1 MVQVTDEL
9 ALSLEHL
16 SLYYTHDPHLSN
28 LPVLIY
34 HGPSTTTN
42 STLNSSR
49 IQLHIFTAAGFQTYQ
64 RITISPNSPLY
75 QSVNYLPRD
84 KQGDEVCRGLAFGLF
99 KYFKEL
105 PEVVKSGLILQVANT
120 SRKQRPGSAP
130 KLFGEQHAADLAS
143 SMVRV
148 ENVAEVTADI
158 EAALRIQNIN
168 YVDMDLVLPPGSI
181 SPLQESEEDLDEEEY
196 PDLTLKQYGSYA
208 SLVKLFGEVTFL
220 PTSRIRRAPSRPTSL
235 NRSRSFLKDQKLALR
250 REMGELVDTEERYV
264 IKMHELVNHI
274 ADDFRAKAKS
284 RAFGSFS
291 PSEDDLQKLFPRCL
305 DRILQINSAFLSAIR
320 KVMDETEEEAMQDLE
335 APVVSSTSSRYGGSG
350 RLKDPTGALAFA
362 KVLLEWFPQFSESYQ
377 QYIHASQEFPQ
388 IISSFMKQPSSFSS
402 RVQATGEQRLRS
414 AVIEPVQRLPR
425 YSLFIDNIV
434 NSLPILHP
442 ALQPML
448 KARDI
453 ITSICSL
460 DPPATDK
467 SQVVN
472 RLRCLVDAWP
482 STLHPQGRLITAVD
496 TIELPAPYHFCTTPG
511 HGAGSPKE
519 GILLLFADCIVLL
532 KKNKDCL
539 QTARGVMAEIDK
551 PSAQTMMA
559 SVTAAAGGQKHIFDL
574 SFTGWHVLGDTKFT
588 SSDDNR
594 CIWLTSLHELRDAN
608 MGRNR
613 NQAATVRNFVL
624 QGAYEAKA
632 SRLGEELI
640 KARLEGRFSEAERES
655 DKWSLRSMKPAG
667 VCLYTAVF
675 AEGVDNLIQGRREP
689 APVRLV
695 VDHEKGTKGAPVGHY
710 GVDIVANVTTLA
722 GGEKYRLEIDGLNDR
737 VYVDE
742 VLPEY
747 FMMTFAKRVT
757 DLLRLQHQIS
767 NPSLSAPFTSFY
779 TKILKSID
787 VLCEGDKSKSYRPH
801 SPVKML
807 SSLLNSGFG
816 SSASPSP
823 TNVNGFASPNKI
835 SRPIMMGKIPSLESP
850 QIVRTSSNRSLHSIQ
865 DLDGKGGVRAT
876 FEDSRPINP
885 LVRLEETF
893 TGYIAAL
900 QSRKGN
906 VVGKNL
912 RTRGAT
918 DELAVNA
925 LYNTFIEN
933 PFDTRAASETS
944 FDVIFVAFEK
954 FLRLAWKE
962 QMGSVMSLE
971 SLDAL
976 QERSINLYPG
986 DFNEYVRLIF
996 GEMAPQNRRAFIAII
1011 KLLADLLDGCGNDG
1025 DRGSLTVAFAELLV
1039 VDGEPHN
1046 YINLLDRVVEDS
1058 DRLFDD
1064 LGPGAGIGSGGGGG
1078 GGGGSNYG
1086 SVASRSIHSAT
1097 GSITSNTSL
1106 RRRFADTVF
1115 RQSSTKSDTDHRPSV
1130 WRTLSKTTRSVA
1142 TGDQYASKP
1151 SLGRA
1156 HSIESPDR
1164 KARPGSRDRPTVM
1177 GAFDDRPGS
1186 SDSIAPKSRLST
1198 IGASPPPEDQDDNGT
1213 TRSSKKKRRSSL
1225 SDLKSLM
1232 AQAAVGPMTPS
1243 PEQQPATTT
1252 PPNKLNSPP
1261 RTPSPIKVPA
1271 SPMKIAK
1278 LPVNGSIM
1286 DRDRSLMYRNSPALK
1301 ENTPITSPDRSVGNL
1316 TERAQNI
1323 MSSLDSTPVASPIK
1337 EQWRAGHN
1345 KTVSLSSNIPTLR
1358 GTPRDPS
1365 RPINSSA
1372 NNLNGIK
1379 SPQRLRLQSPQKL
1392 RERLQNEA
1400 KAINEA
1406 EASLQ
1411 NELSKIGEEMAKL
1424 NAVSAIPRTSDIARL
1439 SEAVLLL
1446 ETKIPN
1452 VVKELNERN
1461 DAVKKELETSLQA
1474 SEFKVRALDQLYKE
1488 SSAENELL
1496 YEKFNAELGKI
1507 VKALRTSKKTVNGAG
1522 GEDGNGVN
1530 GAMSAKEELV
1540 TRMRES
1546 SEEAARVKKENAR
1559 LRREVLTLRT
1569 LLKGQEAVGP
1579 Q

>member
-16 SLYYTHDPHLSN
+16 SLYYSHDPHLSN

-49 IQLHIFTAAGFQTYQ
+49 IQLHIFTAAGFQSYQ

-75 QSVNYLPRD
+75 ESVNYLPRD

-148 ENVAEVTADI
+148 ENIAEVTRDV

-168 YVDMDLVLPPGSI
+168 YADVDLVLPPGSI

-208 SLVKLFGEVTFL
+208 SLVKFFGEVTFL

-496 TIELPAPYHFCTTPG
+496 TIELPAPYHVCTT
-511 HGAGSPKE
+511 AGNSAGITKE

-594 CIWLTSLHELRDAN
+594 CIWLTSLHELKDAN

-655 DKWSLRSMKPAG
+655 DKWSLRSIKPAG
-667 VCLYTAVF
+667 ICLYTAVF
-675 AEGVDNLIQGRREP
+675 AEGVDDLIQGRREP
-689 APVRLV
+689 APIRLV

-747 FMMTFAKRVT
+747 LMITFAKRVT

-779 TKILKSID
+779 SKILKSID

-823 TNVNGFASPNKI
+823 TNVNGLASPSKF
-835 SRPIMMGKIPSLESP
+835 SRPIIMGKIPSLESP
-850 QIVRTSSNRSLHSIQ
+850 QIVRTGSNRSLHSIQ

-876 FEDSRPINP
+876 FEETRPINP

-912 RTRGAT
+912 RTRGAA

-1064 LGPGAGIGSGGGGG
+1064 LGPGAGV
-1078 GGGGSNYG
+1078 GGGSNYG

-1115 RQSSTKSDTDHRPSV
+1115 RQGSTKSDTDHRPSV

-1198 IGASPPPEDQDDNGT
+1198 IGASPPPEDQNGNGT

-1225 SDLKSLM
+1225 SDLKGLM
-1232 AQAAVGPMTPS
+1232 AQATIGPMTPS

-1271 SPMKIAK
+1271 SPLKITK
-1278 LPVNGSIM
+1278 LPTNGSIM

-1301 ENTPITSPDRSVGNL
+1301 ENTPITSPDRSIGNL

-1323 MSSLDSTPVASPIK
+1323 MSSLDSTPIASPVK

-1365 RPINSSA
+1365 RPITSYA
-1372 NNLNGIK
+1372 NNVNGTK

-1474 SEFKVRALDQLYKE
+1474 SEFKVRGLDQLYKE

-1569 LLKGQEAVGP
+1569 LLKGQEGVAP